1 MKPRRRISVRT
12 ATALLLVAACLTTGF
27 VILATQLAGHQ
38 HRDAQQE
45 ADRAIANSTNWE
57 DALSSA
63 YDEWISIMA
72 YYTLND
78 PAYVDRFQASRATVE
93 SSLASL
99 RADAQ
104 RNDPTLV
111 PTIDSFAASHRSFA
125 DTEAQVIA
133 AIGHGDLAT
142 ALSLSANSDLTR
154 ESSDLLVAMRQ
165 QIEIQHG
172 RILQAQQRQDSAESA
187 TLNWTLG
194 IGGVFVL
201 LLIVVGFA
209 SDRWIGRPLQRA
221 SAATRAIAV
230 GDHST
235 RVSPAGPAELAGLAE
250 DVNVMTDALVARS
263 AELNSYLSKNLEAR
277 TQELERANVNL
288 AREVE
293 ERTRAEHAL
302 ADTLTTEREL
312 EEQLRHQAFHD
323 PLTGLANRARF
334 MDRLDHALAR
344 IRSSESV
351 AFVLFLDL
359 DNFKTI
365 NDTMGHAAGD
375 RTICEVGQR
384 ISSCLRSGDT
394 AARLGG
400 DEFAVLLEDAA
411 DIDAAARTAHRLI
424 EVVRA
429 PIESDGREIVIS
441 ASIGIAVGDAS
452 AIADDVVRN
461 ADIAMYVAKNRGKG
475 RYEVYEAGMH
485 ARLAEHLSLLTDL
498 RHAVRR
504 NEMVVHYQPTVS
516 LESRT
521 AIGAE
526 ALIRWNHPT
535 RGLLSPAEFIAL
547 AEESG
552 EILQIGRYVLTQAC
566 QQARVWQDRYPE
578 RHLEINVNVSAK
590 QIQDPGFVDTVRDCL
605 ADTGL
610 EPTRLVLEITEIAML
625 QDPERTLE
633 VLSDLRELGLRIA
646 LDDFGTGYSSL
657 SYLRRF
663 PIDVLK
669 IDKSFV
675 DDIDSHDRQ
684 ELLAKAVIELGQSLH
699 LQVVAEGIERNDQ
712 LNRLRALD
720 CQLGQGFLFSKALD
734 AASID
739 AFFGAA
745 LASREDEAA

>member
-1 MKPRRRISVRT
+1 
-12 ATALLLVAACLTTGF
+12 
-27 VILATQLAGHQ
+27 
-38 HRDAQQE
+38 
-45 ADRAIANSTNWE
+45 
-57 DALSSA
+57 
-63 YDEWISIMA
+63 
-72 YYTLND
+72 
-78 PAYVDRFQASRATVE
+78 
-93 SSLASL
+93 
-99 RADAQ
+99 
-104 RNDPTLV
+104 
-111 PTIDSFAASHRSFA
+111 
-125 DTEAQVIA
+125 VIA
-133 AIGHGDLAT
+133 AIGEHDLAK
-142 ALSLSANSDLTR
+142 AVGLSANSDLTR
-154 ESSDLLVAMRQ
+154 ESSNLLAAMKRQ
-165 QIEIQHG
+165 IDVEHDRIQ
-172 RILQAQQRQDSAESA
+172 QAQRQQDSAESA
-187 TLNWTLG
+187 TLNWTLS
-194 IGGVFVL
+194 IGAVFVL

-221 SAATRAIAV
+221 SDATRAIAA
-230 GDHST
+230 GDHSS
-235 RVSPAGPAELAGLAE
+235 RVLPAGPSELAALAD
-250 DVNVMTDALVARS
+250 DVNVMTDALVTRS
-263 AELNSYLSKNLEAR
+263 AELNAYLSKNLEAR
-277 TQELERANVNL
+277 TQELERANASL
-288 AREVE
+288 AREVD
-293 ERTRAEHAL
+293 ERARAEVAL
-302 ADTLTTEREL
+302 ADTLAAEREL

-351 AFVLFLDL
+351 AFVMFMDL
-359 DNFKTI
+359 DNFKNI
-365 NDTMGHAAGD
+365 NDSMGHAAGD
-375 RTICEVGQR
+375 RTICEVGRR

-400 DEFAVLLEDAA
+400 DEFAILLEDTHDIGAA
-411 DIDAAARTAHRLI
+411 TRTARRLI
-424 EVVRA
+424 EIVRA
-429 PIESDGREIVIS
+429 PIESDGPEIVIS
-441 ASIGIAVGDAS
+441 ASIGIALGDANS
-452 AIADDVVRN
+452 VADDVVRN

-485 ARLAEHLSLLTDL
+485 ARLADHLSLLTDL

-516 LESRT
+516 LAT
-521 AIGAE
+521 GAAFGAE

-535 RGLLSPAEFIAL
+535 RGMLPPLEFIAL

-552 EILQIGRYVLTQAC
+552 DILQIGRYVLTQAC
-566 QQARVWQDRYPE
+566 LQARLWQDRYPD

-590 QIQDPGFVDTVRDCL
+590 QIQDPGFVETVRSCL

-610 EPTRLVLEITEIAML
+610 EPARLVLEITEIAML

-633 VLSDLRELGLRIA
+633 VLSEVRQLGARIA

-684 ELLAKAVIELGQSLH
+684 ELLAKAVIELGQSLQ
-699 LQVVAEGIERNDQ
+699 LQVIAEGIERNDQ

-720 CQLGQGFLFSKALD
+720 CQLGQGFLFSRALD

-739 AFFGAA
+739 AFFDAA
-745 LASREDEAA
+745 LGSREEEAA